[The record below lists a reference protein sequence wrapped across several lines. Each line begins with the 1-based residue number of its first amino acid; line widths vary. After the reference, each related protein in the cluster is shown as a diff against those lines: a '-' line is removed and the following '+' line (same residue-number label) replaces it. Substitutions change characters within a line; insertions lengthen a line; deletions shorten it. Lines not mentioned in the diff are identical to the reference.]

1 MEAKATAK
9 FVHISPR
16 KARFVMD
23 VVREKDVREALA
35 LLDNIPNKAA
45 AIIGKVVRSAA
56 ANAENNHEMNPDE
69 LRIARCF
76 VDGGPA
82 GGRQLRIQPRARGQA
97 YRIRK
102 RLSHITVVVTD
113 EPRPKVGRKPRGRT
127 SRAERRS
134 SGTES

>member
-1 MEAKATAK
+1 MEAKAIAK
-9 FVHISPR
+9 FMHVTPR

-23 VVREKDVREALA
+23 AVRGKDVDEALA

-45 AIIGKVVRSAA
+45 AMIAKVVRSAA
-56 ANAENNHEMNPDE
+56 ANAENNYSMRKDG
-69 LRIARCF
+69 LRIAVCF

-97 YRIRK
+97 YRIHK

-113 EPRPKVGRKPRGRT
+113 EEKPRKKVRRGARRTAGAGRGK
-127 SRAERRS
+127 E
-134 SGTES
+134 

>member
-1 MEAKATAK
+1 MEAKAIAR
-9 FVHISPR
+9 FVHVTPR

-23 VVREKDVREALA
+23 VVRDKDVRKALA
-35 LLDNIPNKAA
+35 LLDNIPNRAA
-45 AIIGKVVRSAA
+45 GLIAKVVRSAA
-56 ANAENNHEMNPDE
+56 ANAENNHEMDRDE

-113 EPRPKVGRKPRGRT
+113 EAPKPKVVRRQRRRP
-127 SRAERRS
+127 SAERS
-134 SGTES
+134 S

>member
-1 MEAKATAK
+1 MEAKAIAK
-9 FVHISPR
+9 FVHITPR

-23 VVREKDVREALA
+23 VVRGKKVPEALA
-35 LLDNIPNKAA
+35 LLDNIPNKGGY
-45 AIIGKVVRSAA
+45 IIAKVLRSAA
-56 ANAENNHEMNPDE
+56 ANAENNNEMRRDD
-69 LRIARCF
+69 LRIARCY

-97 YRIRK
+97 YRIHK

-113 EPRPKVGRKPRGRT
+113 EPVVTARQ
-127 SRAERRS
+127 RRSASSVKRSS

>member
-1 MEAKATAK
+1 MEAKAIAK

-23 VVREKDVREALA
+23 VVRDKDVSDALA
-35 LLDNIPNKAA
+35 LLDHIPNRAA
-45 AIIGKVVRSAA
+45 VVIGKVVRSAA
-56 ANAENNHEMNPDE
+56 ANAENNHSMSADE

-113 EPRPKVGRKPRGRT
+113 EPRKRK
-127 SRAERRS
+127 
-134 SGTES
+134 

>member
-1 MEAKATAK
+1 MEAKAIAK

-23 VVREKDVREALA
+23 AVRDRDVDDALG

-45 AIIGKVVRSAA
+45 ALIGKVVRSAA
-56 ANAENNHEMNPDE
+56 ANAENNHAMNRDE

-113 EPRPKVGRKPRGRT
+113 EPRPRAGSKPR
-127 SRAERRS
+127 RR
-134 SGTES
+134 

>member
-1 MEAKATAK
+1 MEAKAIAK

-23 VVREKDVREALA
+23 VVRDKDLGAALA

-45 AIIGKVVRSAA
+45 TVIGKVVRSAA
-56 ANAENNHEMNPDE
+56 ANAENNHDMTRDE

-113 EPRPKVGRKPRGRT
+113 DPRPKAGRAPRRRT
-127 SRAERRS
+127 PSAERRS

>member
-1 MEAKATAK
+1 
-9 FVHISPR
+9 
-16 KARFVMD
+16 MD
-23 VVREKDVREALA
+23 AVRGKEVREALA

-45 AIIGKVVRSAA
+45 EIIAKVLRSAA
-56 ANAENNHEMNPDE
+56 ANAENNHDMRRED
-69 LRIARCF
+69 LRIATCY

-113 EPRPKVGRKPRGRT
+113 EPRPASHRARR
-127 SRAERRS
+127 SRPSAERSS
-134 SGTES
+134 SGTKG

>member
-1 MEAKATAK
+1 MEAKAIAK
-9 FVHISPR
+9 FVHVSPR

-23 VVREKDVREALA
+23 AVRGKDVRGALA
-35 LLDNIPNKAA
+35 LLDNIPNRAA
-45 AIIGKVVRSAA
+45 GIIGKVVRSAA
-56 ANAENNHEMNPDE
+56 ANAENNHAMSVDE

-113 EPRPKVGRKPRGRT
+113 EPLLPKGQRRRRRA
-127 SRAERRS
+127 SNAERSS
-134 SGTES
+134 SGTEG